1 MDLPAN
7 TQSATSIDRAVVDA
21 VLSGRM
27 KAGMRLGEAQLCQL
41 FGVSRTVVREALIRL
56 ETRGIVQ
63 ASARRGW
70 FIIEPSIEEA
80 REAFQARIAVEV
92 GLLHSIK
99 SVGPEALHQLRL
111 HIAQEKEAIRSGDV
125 AARTFLLGDF
135 HVCMAEVLGSR
146 LLADILRDLTVRTA
160 LISMMYQT
168 THKAHESCDEHIE
181 IVQALEAGD
190 MRRAVRLMIDHI
202 GHVETGL
209 QTPLKLD
216 PLTELREALRPQQFT
231 APPVKSSRTPKRTV
245 SPIRKGRGR

>member
-1 MDLPAN
+1 
-7 TQSATSIDRAVVDA
+7 
-21 VLSGRM
+21 
-27 KAGMRLGEAQLCQL
+27 
-41 FGVSRTVVREALIRL
+41 
-56 ETRGIVQ
+56 
-63 ASARRGW
+63 
-70 FIIEPSIEEA
+70 
-80 REAFQARIAVEV
+80 
-92 GLLHSIK
+92 LLHSIK

-168 THKAHESCDEHIE
+168 AHKAHESCDEHIE

>member
-1 MDLPAN
+1 M
-7 TQSATSIDRAVVDA
+7 
-21 VLSGRM
+21 
-27 KAGMRLGEAQLCQL
+27 
-41 FGVSRTVVREALIRL
+41 
-56 ETRGIVQ
+56 
-63 ASARRGW
+63 
-70 FIIEPSIEEA
+70 EEA

-99 SVGPEALHQLRL
+99 SVEPRALHQLRS

-135 HVCMAEVLGSR
+135 HVCMAEALGSR

-168 THKAHESCDEHIE
+168 THKAHESCDEHVE
-181 IVQALEAGD
+181 IVEALEAGD

-209 QTPLKLD
+209 QAPLKTD
-216 PLTELREALRPQQFT
+216 PLTELREALLPQPPM
-231 APPVKSSRTPKRTV
+231 APRKSPRAAKRSASPKT
-245 SPIRKGRGR
+245 KGRRR